1 MTKRRNKRKIQDLK
15 QSNKIENIPNNQ
27 PVTQIQ
33 QSVQSWSG
41 PIPSPE
47 DFRRFKEVDST
58 FPDRI
63 LKMAENEQKIYSQK
77 IYSKHLFADKRL
89 EGLTLVAVS
98 AIFMGFLGAI
108 PGLSLIICETL
119 AAIVAI
125 ATKKQKYR
133 ASMQ

>member
-15 QSNKIENIPNNQ
+15 QSNKVENIPNNQ
-27 PVTQIQ
+27 AGTQIQ

-98 AIFMGFLGAI
+98 AIFMGFLRAI